1 MTNDVKDGHEE
12 EIGRGEG
19 AITRVCAPCRP
30 LDYNVMRMAVPAIC
44 PDVMDAVTQRHFS
57 AGERLSI
64 NDQESHQIT
73 IVATGAVR
81 EQVIL
86 NDGRRKIMGF
96 LLSGDGLDDARE
108 IAGLTF
114 VAAKSGIYYE
124 LTETALQRCRRN
136 GMSVEDWKNLQRD
149 RRLAAYGKHIL
160 LLGRYTAVE
169 RVAAFLDDLIL
180 RIGRDCA
187 DGVDLLL
194 PMGREDIAD
203 FLGLKSE
210 TVSRQLAQLKSSG
223 ILELLKPGHLMI
235 KNRNRLSALIPVVET
250 SKSDELHY

>member
-1 MTNDVKDGHEE
+1 
-12 EIGRGEG
+12 
-19 AITRVCAPCRP
+19 
-30 LDYNVMRMAVPAIC
+30 MRIDVPAIC
-44 PDVMDAVTQRHFS
+44 PNAMDAVTQRHFS

-64 NDQESHQIT
+64 HDQETHQIM

-86 NDGRRKIMGF
+86 KDGRHKIMGF
-96 LLSGDGLDDARE
+96 LFPGDGLDDAPE
-108 IAGLTF
+108 ISSLSF

-124 LTETALQRCRRN
+124 LTDTALQRCRRN
-136 GMSVEDWKNLQRD
+136 GVNVEDWKNLQRE

-160 LLGRYTAVE
+160 LLGRYTAIE

-210 TVSRQLAQLKSSG
+210 TVSRQLAKLKSSG
-223 ILELLKPGHLMI
+223 ILDLLKPGHLMI
-235 KNRNRLSALIPVVET
+235 KNRNRLSALIPVVGT
-250 SKSDELHY
+250 YK